1 MNLHGNFIPFSNW
14 IQHGNK
20 WIVVHGIS
28 WVQCSCKVSHFP
40 TSSFPWSVVVIIVI
54 VGLYHRENVTKS
66 SFCSAKKLMY
76 SSTTLINIFGCTYNF
91 LLNQCEGQQWARC
104 RESQIS
110 SIFCCSGE
118 FGFFYNCCDRSYCCA
133 ITAPCHQLCL
143 HWWCNRGQRGLRPLS
158 ILGRHSYPQWG
169 PTSIVW

>member
-1 MNLHGNFIPFSNW
+1 MDCCSWYQLGSMQLQGQSFSNQFFPL
-14 IQHGNK
+14 ICRGYHCYC
-20 WIVVHGIS
+20 WIVS
-28 WVQCSCKVSHFP
+28 QRKCS
-40 TSSFPWSVVVIIVI
+40 
-54 VGLYHRENVTKS
+54 KS
-66 SFCSAKKLMY
+66 SFCSAQKLMY
-76 SSTTLINIFGCTYNF
+76 SSTALINIFGCTYNF

-118 FGFFYNCCDRSYCCA
+118 FGFVYNCCDRSYCCA

-143 HWWCNRGQRGLRPLS
+143 HWWCNCGQRGLRPLS